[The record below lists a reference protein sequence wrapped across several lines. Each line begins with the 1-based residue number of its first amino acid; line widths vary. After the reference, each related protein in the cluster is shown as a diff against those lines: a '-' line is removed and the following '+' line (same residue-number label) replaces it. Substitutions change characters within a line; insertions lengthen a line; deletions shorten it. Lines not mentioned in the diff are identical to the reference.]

1 MHQQVPD
8 WMNLGVLGRQV
19 EPPHAYMIPYASRES
34 ALTEAREGSLFF
46 HLLSGRDWRFRY
58 IESPEHAPAGWEA
71 DHYNDAGWDELP
83 VPGNWQLH
91 GYGRPQYS
99 SCPYPFPVD
108 PPYVPRDNPT
118 GCYRTRFSV
127 DERWAGRSVR
137 LVFEG
142 VDSAFHVWL
151 NGCFVGYSQ
160 GSHLTSEF
168 DITAHLTT
176 GDNLL
181 AVKVYQWSDG
191 SYLESQDKWRLSGI
205 FRDVYLM
212 TLPSVAIVD
221 AQTTTRLH
229 RELAVLDVTL
239 QVAALTSAEES
250 WPGRSADIE
259 PPDAVAQFAALTSAE
274 ELRPG
279 RSADIEPPDA
289 VAQLTALTST
299 EEQAVRCV
307 YMELLDAAGQT
318 VAMHRQMLDPLRL
331 GASVAVHHTMR
342 VAKPRLWSAETPYL
356 YTLLLTMEGP
366 GGQTEEVKRL
376 AVGFREVQIAD
387 GRLLVNGRSTLIK
400 GVNRNEFDPWRGHAI
415 TVEAMERDVILMK
428 RHHINTVRL
437 AHYPNDPRFLELCDR
452 YGLYVIDEAD
462 LETHGF
468 ALTGERVNQETPGF
482 AKGAAES
489 RLSDDPAWRDAY
501 LDRVRRMVGRDR
513 NFPSILIWSLGN
525 ESGYGRNHDAMAEW
539 VRSVDLSRPIHYERA
554 YDAPIVD
561 IVSTMYPSVEMLIAE
576 ALKPDAR
583 PYLMVEYGHA
593 MGNAVGN
600 LQEYWEAIYQ
610 YPRLLGGLI
619 WEWADLA
626 IGCRAEDGSPY
637 YAYGGDFGESPHSG
651 HFCIDGLLF
660 PDGTPKAAL
669 LEYKKVLEPIKT
681 AMWQPENGEWT
692 ICNRYDT
699 LGLDHL
705 RAVWELK
712 RDGVI
717 VTKGELPTLDAGPGE
732 TATVRLPLAATML
745 RQDKRL
751 AVPGE
756 YIVHV
761 RLELREP
768 TSWAE
773 AGYEIAW
780 ADLPLAS
787 IALPSPDVCESEDRT
802 GHEQPTVETAHPQTA
817 GRVRTVVRD
826 GRERARSELASLY
839 GGDSA
844 CVVGDAEQ
852 ARMQEEEEE
861 EDGLIRL
868 SAGDSEWGVCSRS
881 GRLLEWRVRGER
893 VLDAGPRIS
902 LWRAPVDNDVRLARL
917 WREAGYD
924 RLLSDVRS
932 MEIASTGDGGAAI
945 VTELVLGA
953 AGCPIAGRV
962 RMETQLRPDGS
973 LRLNTRFEPTAG
985 LPPLP
990 RFGCELTMPAGY
1002 EQLSWYGLGPHECY
1016 PDRKSSGKLGIYEGA
1031 VEEQFVP
1038 YIKPQENG
1046 NKADVRWATVVNADG
1061 RGLRFAAVAPK
1072 MDDYSVRSS
1081 RAAACF
1087 QMSAHHYSA
1096 EDLTL
1101 ASHAHLLQ
1109 RRRETFVHLDA
1120 AQSGLGNHS
1129 CGYAPTLGAY
1139 LIPTDRPLAFAI
1151 EIAPVG

>member
-8 WMNLGVLGRQV
+8 WMNLDVLGREV

-58 IESPEHAPAGWEA
+58 SESPERVPAAWEA
-71 DHYNDAGWDELP
+71 QDYDDSGWDELP
-83 VPGNWQLH
+83 VPSNWQLQA
-91 GYGRPQYS
+91 YGRPQYS

-108 PPYVPRDNPT
+108 PPHVPQDNPT
-118 GCYRTRFSV
+118 GCYRRRFRV
-127 DERWAGRSVR
+127 DEQWAGRSVR

-142 VDSAFHVWL
+142 VDSAFHVWV
-151 NGCFVGYSQ
+151 NGRFVGYSQ

-168 DITAHLTT
+168 DITAYLTT

-212 TLPSVAIVD
+212 ALSPVAIVD
-221 AQTTTRLH
+221 AQTTTRL
-229 RELAVLDVTL
+229 RGEAATLDVTL
-239 QVAALTSAEES
+239 QLADLMSTGKPWPERSAGIELSDAVVRLADLSSAEES
-250 WPGRSADIE
+250 RAERGADIE
-259 PPDAVAQFAALTSAE
+259 PPDAV
-274 ELRPG
+274 
-279 RSADIEPPDA
+279 
-289 VAQLTALTST
+289 VQLTDLLSANELPS
-299 EEQAVRCV
+299 VRCV
-307 YMELLDAAGQT
+307 HIELLDAAGQT
-318 VAMHRQMLDPLRL
+318 VATHRQMLDPLRS
-331 GASVAVHHTMR
+331 GASVTVHHTMQL
-342 VAKPRLWSAETPYL
+342 AKPRLWSAETPYL
-356 YTLLLTMEGP
+356 YTLLLIMEGP

-376 AVGFREVQIAD
+376 AIGFREVRIAD
-387 GRLLVNGRSTLIK
+387 GRLLVNGQPTLIK
-400 GVNRNEFDPWRGHAI
+400 GVNRNEFDPWRGHAV

-489 RLSDDPAWRDAY
+489 RLSDDPAWREAY

-513 NFPSILIWSLGN
+513 NFPSIIVWSLGN

-539 VRSVDLSRPIHYERA
+539 VRSVDPSRQIHYERA

-561 IVSTMYPSVEMLIAE
+561 IVSTMYPSVDMLIAE

-600 LQEYWEAIYQ
+600 LQEYWEAIYR

-626 IGCRAEDGSPY
+626 IGRRAEDGTTY
-637 YAYGGDFGESPHSG
+637 YAYGGDFGEAPHSG
-651 HFCIDGLLF
+651 HFCLDGLLF
-660 PDGTPKAAL
+660 PDGMPKAAL
-669 LEYKKVLEPIKT
+669 LEYKKALEPIKT
-681 AMWQPENGEWT
+681 EMWQPENGEWT
-692 ICNRYDT
+692 IRNRYDM

-712 RDGVI
+712 RDGAV
-717 VTKGELPTLDAGPGE
+717 VAQGELSAMLDAGPGE
-732 TATVRLPLAATML
+732 TATVRLPFAATML
-745 RQDKRL
+745 DNDKRL
-751 AVPGE
+751 SEPGE
-756 YIVHV
+756 YVVHV

-768 TSWAE
+768 MLWAE

-780 ADLPLAS
+780 ADLPLGNVAAQREPAMKRGVKGS
-787 IALPSPDVCESEDRT
+787 
-802 GHEQPTVETAHPQTA
+802 
-817 GRVRTVVRD
+817 VR
-826 GRERARSELASLY
+826 L
-839 GGDSA
+839 
-844 CVVGDAEQ
+844 AEQ
-852 ARMQEEEEE
+852 VRMLE
-861 EDGLIRL
+861 EDGLIQ
-868 SAGDSEWGVCSRS
+868 AFAAHSEWSICSRS
-881 GRLLEWRVRGER
+881 GRLLDWRVRGER
-893 VLDAGPRIS
+893 VLDAGPHIS
-902 LWRAPVDNDVRLARL
+902 LWRAPVDNDVRLARQ

-924 RLLSDVRS
+924 RLLADVRLA
-932 MEIASTGDGGAAI
+932 EAAPTGDGFAAI

-953 AGCPIAGRV
+953 AGCPIAGRA
-962 RMETQLRPDGS
+962 RMEMRLRQDGS
-973 LRLNTRFEPTAG
+973 LRLDMCFAPSAG

-1002 EQLSWYGLGPHECY
+1002 DRLSWYGLGPHECY
-1016 PDRKSSGKLGIYEGA
+1016 PDRKSSGKLGIYEGT
-1031 VEEQFVP
+1031 VQEQFVP

-1046 NKADVRWATVVNADG
+1046 NKADVRWASVVNEVG
-1061 RGLRFAAVAPK
+1061 IGLRFAAVAPK
-1072 MDDYSVRSS
+1072 TDDDSGPSCK
-1081 RAAACF
+1081 AAGYF
-1087 QMSAHHYSA
+1087 QVSAHHYSA
-1096 EDLTL
+1096 QDLTL
-1101 ASHAHLLQ
+1101 ASHVHLLRQ
-1109 RRRETFVHLDA
+1109 RPETFVHLDA

-1129 CGYAPTLGAY
+1129 CGYAPTLDAY
-1139 LIPTDRPLAFAI
+1139 LIPTERPLACAF
-1151 EIAPVG
+1151 EMAPIG

>member
-1 MHQQVPD
+1 MHQQLPD
-8 WMNLGVLGRQV
+8 WMNLDVLGRQV

-46 HLLSGRDWRFRY
+46 RLLSSRDWRFHY
-58 IESPEHAPAGWEA
+58 SEAPEHAPAGWEA
-71 DHYNDAGWDELP
+71 SHYDDAGWDELA

-108 PPYVPRDNPT
+108 PPHVPRDNPT
-118 GCYRTRFSV
+118 GCYRTRFRV

-142 VDSAFHVWL
+142 VDSAFHVWV
-151 NGCFVGYSQ
+151 NGCLVGYSQ

-168 DITAHLTT
+168 DITAYLTS

-212 TLPSVAIVD
+212 ALSPVSIVD
-221 AQTTTRLH
+221 AHTVTRLYDD
-229 RELAVLDVTL
+229 EASLDLTL
-239 QVAALTSAEES
+239 QIADLSSAWELRADRGDDTELPTAAKQSAELLS
-250 WPGRSADIE
+250 SGAS
-259 PPDAVAQFAALTSAE
+259 
-274 ELRPG
+274 RP
-279 RSADIEPPDA
+279 E
-289 VAQLTALTST
+289 
-299 EEQAVRCV
+299 RCV
-307 YMELLDAAGQT
+307 HIELLDAAGQT
-318 VAMHRQMLDPLRL
+318 VAAHRQMLDSLLP
-331 GASVAVHHTMR
+331 GASLTVRHAMH
-342 VAKPRLWSAETPYL
+342 VAKLRLWSAETPYL
-356 YTLLLTMEGP
+356 YTLLLTMVGP
-366 GGQTEEVKRL
+366 AGQTEEVKRL
-376 AVGFREVQIAD
+376 AVGFREVRIAD
-387 GRLLVNGRSTLIK
+387 GRMLINGQPTLIK
-400 GVNRNEFDPWRGHAI
+400 GVNRNEFDPWRGHAV

-468 ALTGERVNQETPGF
+468 ALTGERINQETPGF

-501 LDRVRRMVGRDR
+501 LDRVRRMVARDR
-513 NFPSILIWSLGN
+513 NFASIIVWSLGN

-539 VRSVDLSRPIHYERA
+539 VRSVDPSRLIHYERA

-561 IVSTMYPSVEMLIAE
+561 IVSTMYPSVDMLVAE

-600 LQEYWEAIYQ
+600 LQEYWEAIYR

-626 IGCRAEDGSPY
+626 IGRRAEDGSAY

-660 PDGTPKAAL
+660 PDGTPKPAL
-669 LEYKKVLEPIKT
+669 LEYKKVLEPIVT
-681 AMWQPENGEWT
+681 ETWQPASGEWT
-692 ICNRYDT
+692 VRNRYDT
-699 LGLDHL
+699 LGLEHL

-712 RDGVI
+712 RDGAV
-717 VTKGELPTLDAGPGE
+717 VAQGELTALDAGPGE
-732 TATVRLPLAATML
+732 TVTVRLPFAAAML
-745 RQDKRL
+745 NNDERL
-751 AVPGE
+751 SEPGE
-756 YIVHV
+756 YVVHV

-768 TSWAE
+768 TLWAE

-780 ADLPLAS
+780 ADLPLGVVVTQREPAPRRG
-787 IALPSPDVCESEDRT
+787 IGGPVHRT
-802 GHEQPTVETAHPQTA
+802 DPVSMLEGK
-817 GRVRTVVRD
+817 
-826 GRERARSELASLY
+826 
-839 GGDSA
+839 
-844 CVVGDAEQ
+844 
-852 ARMQEEEEE
+852 
-861 EDGLIRL
+861 GLIRL
-868 SAGDSEWGVCSRS
+868 SAGPSEWSVCSRS
-881 GRLLEWRVRGER
+881 GRLLDWRVRGAR

-902 LWRAPVDNDVRLARL
+902 LWRAPVDNDVRLARE

-924 RLLSDVRS
+924 RLLADVRS
-932 MEIASTGDGGAAI
+932 MEIAPTGDGGAMI

-962 RMETQLRPDGS
+962 RTETQLRPDGS
-973 LRLNTRFEPTAG
+973 LRLDTRFEPTAG

-1002 EQLSWYGLGPHECY
+1002 DRLSWYGLGPHECY
-1016 PDRKSSGKLGIYEGA
+1016 ADRKSSGKLGIYAGT
-1031 VEEQFVP
+1031 VQEQFVS

-1046 NKADVRWATVVNADG
+1046 SKADVRWATLVNAAG
-1061 RGLRFAAVAPK
+1061 IGLRFAAVATTGGGL
-1072 MDDYSVRSS
+1072 S
-1081 RAAACF
+1081 RANAVTGGF
-1087 QMSAHHYSA
+1087 QMGAHHYSA
-1096 EDLTL
+1096 EDWTL
-1101 ASHAHLLQ
+1101 ASHVHLLRQ
-1109 RRRETFVHLDA
+1109 RPETFVHLDA

-1129 CGYAPTLGAY
+1129 CGYAPTLDAY
-1139 LIPTDRPLAFAI
+1139 LIPTERPLAMAF
-1151 EIAPVG
+1151 EMAPIG